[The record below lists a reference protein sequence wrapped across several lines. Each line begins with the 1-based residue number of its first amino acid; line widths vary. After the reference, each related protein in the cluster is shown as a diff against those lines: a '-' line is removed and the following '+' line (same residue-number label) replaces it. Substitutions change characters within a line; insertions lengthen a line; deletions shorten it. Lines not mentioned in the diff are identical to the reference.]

1 MWRLR
6 DSPEDSRRCGGW
18 AVIENGPSAT
28 QYCKRSGGCRAFLC
42 EGEREKKKTES
53 AFVSC
58 QPAQQKKAVADHS
71 SVFGQIKERQ
81 GRKREHRF
89 ILSFSVY
96 PFSPQKI
103 TSHFVLGGRLL
114 KLSYSPPTSPPQ
126 PSMLLCV
133 LVFPVSV
140 YCGPGVSI
148 DNCFYLRLLCTA
160 YNPHTVE
167 VFKPISPLH
176 THIHL
181 STKLLFSMTPKEAG
195 ERKNGSGYLE
205 VKRDQSGVV

>member
-1 MWRLR
+1 MGRLR
-6 DSPEDSRRCGGW
+6 HSI
-18 AVIENGPSAT
+18 ANGAAGAEL
-28 QYCKRSGGCRAFLC
+28 YCA
-42 EGEREKKKTES
+42 RESEEKKTES

-58 QPAQQKKAVADHS
+58 QSAQQKKAVADHS

-89 ILSFSVY
+89 ILSFSIY

-114 KLSYSPPTSPPQ
+114 KLSYSPPQ

-176 THIHL
+176 TDTHTCRLNYYSQRLQRRPVRGKMGLVI
-181 STKLLFSMTPKEAG
+181 
-195 ERKNGSGYLE
+195 
-205 VKRDQSGVV
+205 